1 MKYLDFNREIET
13 KKPRYLSKFNTLVE
27 TVSSTRGAA
36 SGSDFVQFSSYYH
49 TYMYAFMIG
58 YHLGECNQLLGGDT
72 KDSAPM
78 SYWKPAEIV
87 DYVLMLIFSEP
98 YDKLGFNWIDIETMS
113 IDEAKQ
119 AIATV
124 IKRIEGYANTGFE
137 FIQDRYNNHNED
149 FSDPYVFVN
158 LLKEVTKE

>member
-1 MKYLDFNREIET
+1 
-13 KKPRYLSKFNTLVE
+13 
-27 TVSSTRGAA
+27 
-36 SGSDFVQFSSYYH
+36 
-49 TYMYAFMIG
+49 
-58 YHLGECNQLLGGDT
+58 
-72 KDSAPM
+72 
-78 SYWKPAEIV
+78 
-87 DYVLMLIFSEP
+87 
-98 YDKLGFNWIDIETMS
+98 MS

-137 FIQDRYNNHNED
+137 FIQDRYNNHKED